1 MVGLIGYVLTGIGPN
16 FVKEHINKLTVNFTF
31 FLPQFFEDF
40 YPYLR
45 AVDNIVAD
53 TDDMSRSVEWEWQA
67 WERGTNWDIASHRIY
82 RNYSR

>member
-1 MVGLIGYVLTGIGPN
+1 MGLIGYVLTGIRPN
-16 FVKEHINKLTVNFTF
+16 FVKEHINKSTVNFTF

-45 AVDNIVAD
+45 ALDNIVAD

-67 WERGTNWDIASHRIY
+67 WGEEGD
-82 RNYSR
+82 